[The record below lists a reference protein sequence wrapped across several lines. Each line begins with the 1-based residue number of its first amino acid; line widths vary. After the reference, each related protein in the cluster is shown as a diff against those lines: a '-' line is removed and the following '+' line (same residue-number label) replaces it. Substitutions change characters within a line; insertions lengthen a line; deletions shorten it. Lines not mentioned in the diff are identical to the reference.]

1 MSDAVF
7 SMDMP
12 DLQSLIKKLDMFDTK
27 QNEALREAL
36 HRVGQNM
43 QQAQKRRISSVK
55 GGDKLSD
62 AITVSKVYTTKNGTL
77 GITSGYQETAF
88 KTDSEG
94 FNPGIVGAMR
104 EFGRPGKCSQRSKPK
119 MKQTRKRIPERTDY
133 KSWRGRKNWSKAVPT
148 EVEIK
153 KGVIQPTPHI
163 RPGFDETLEQNVQ
176 LVADAV
182 DKVID
187 RLGE

>member
-43 QQAQKRRISSVK
+43 QQAQKRRIGSAK
-55 GGDKLSD
+55 GGDKLSE

-104 EFGRPGKCSQRSKPK
+104 EFGRPGKSSQR
-119 MKQTRKRIPERTDY
+119 
-133 KSWRGRKNWSKAVPT
+133 RGEYMSQNRNGKKVK
-148 EVEIK
+148 IK
-153 KGVIQPTPHI
+153 KGTIQPTPHI

-182 DKVID
+182 NKVID